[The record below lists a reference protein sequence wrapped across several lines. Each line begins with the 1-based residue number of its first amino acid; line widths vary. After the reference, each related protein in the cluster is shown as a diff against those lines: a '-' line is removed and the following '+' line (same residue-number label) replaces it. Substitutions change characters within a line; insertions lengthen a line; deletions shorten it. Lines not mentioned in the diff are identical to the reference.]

1 MDNGQVLGKDE
12 MGKLDRGFQSELN
25 FNPNSG
31 NFNTSTLYIINQP
44 LDKLELKEL
53 GQFRDSER
61 KYDVEKLSFVDSLDV
76 DSIS

>member
-1 MDNGQVLGKDE
+1 

-53 GQFRDSER
+53 G
-61 KYDVEKLSFVDSLDV
+61 
-76 DSIS
+76 